1 MNGVIE
7 SSSHNT
13 RTNSKRFFAGC
24 IDRELLHPEFKR
36 AKIAPIS
43 TSSGDIV

>member
-1 MNGVIE
+1 VSGIIE

-24 IDRELLHPEFKR
+24 IHRELLHPEFKR
-36 AKIAPIS
+36 AKIAAIG